1 MAVMIDVAREFGF
14 HIRAFHHANE
24 AYKIAPLLAKEDIC
38 VATWAN
44 SWGAKMESL
53 DGIEENAP
61 MIDAAG
67 GCAIIHSDDGLL
79 IQRLNQEAGIAMTAA
94 NHAGMKISRGQAIRW
109 ITANPA
115 KAMGVAD
122 RVGTLEPGKMGD
134 LVLWS
139 ADPFSVYA
147 VAEKVWIDGTL
158 RWDRADPRYQ
168 APSDFVLGQPG
179 QEFAR

>member
-1 MAVMIDVAREFGF
+1 MAVMIDIAREFGF
-14 HIRAFHHANE
+14 RISAFHHANE
-24 AYKIAPLLAKEDIC
+24 AYKIAPLLARENIC

-79 IQRLNQEAGIAMTAA
+79 IQRLNQEAGIAMAAA
-94 NHAGMKISRGQAIRW
+94 NHAGLSVSRGRAIRW

-115 KAMGVAD
+115 KALGIAD
-122 RVGTLEPGKMGD
+122 RVGTHEPGKMAD
-134 LVLWS
+134 VVLWR
-139 ADPFSVYA
+139 ADPFRSEEHTSELQSLMRTSDA
-147 VAEKVWIDGTL
+147 V
-158 RWDRADPRYQ
+158 
-168 APSDFVLGQPG
+168 
-179 QEFAR
+179 